1 MRNIGRNTEHASTA
15 SRRDAILVKKNYTLY
30 RETEIISDNT
40 KTGPNGEDAGEMVI
54 NVGPQH
60 PATHGVLHL
69 VITLQGET
77 IKKME
82 PHLGYIHRSIE
93 KMCESLSYRQFIYV
107 TSRMDYLSAHINN
120 HACAMCVEKGLQIEI
135 PPRAQVI
142 RVLMGEL
149 TRVASHE
156 LWWGALAMDVGAFTP
171 FFYAFRERETIN
183 DIMEETC
190 GARLTMNY
198 MVPGGVMYD
207 LHPNFQQRVKDF
219 IKLFKSKIDEYD
231 DLVTGNIIFQNRTK
245 GIGVIS
251 KEDAISFGCTGP
263 VGRGSGVH
271 CDIRKLYPYE
281 VYDKVQF
288 EEIIE
293 TAGDSFARYLV
304 RIKEMRQSI
313 HIIEQL
319 IDNIPEGDFQAKTKA
334 VLKLPKGEFYSRVE
348 TARGELGVYIV
359 SEGGTTPYRIKFRSP
374 GFSNL
379 SALEHMV
386 RGSKIGDLM
395 ATMGTL
401 DLVIPDIDR

>member
-1 MRNIGRNTEHASTA
+1 MVEEIGTTEEG
-15 SRRDAILVKKNYTLY
+15 D
-30 RETEIISDNT
+30 II
-40 KTGPNGEDAGEMVI
+40 I

-69 VITLQGET
+69 VITLSGET
-77 IKKME
+77 IKKVE

-93 KMCESLSYRQFIYV
+93 KMCESLTYRQFIYV

-120 HACAMCVEKGLQIEI
+120 HACALCVEKGIEVEI
-135 PPRAQVI
+135 PPRAQVV
-142 RVLMGEL
+142 RVLLDEL
-149 TRVASHE
+149 TRIASHE
-156 LWWGALAMDVGAFTP
+156 LWWGAMAMDLGAFTP

-198 MVPGGVMYD
+198 IVPGGLMAD
-207 LHPNFQQRVKDF
+207 IHPNFQKRVKEF
-219 IKLFKSKIDEYD
+219 ITLYKQKIQEYD
-231 DLVTGNIIFQNRTK
+231 ELVTDNIIFQNRMK
-245 GIGVIS
+245 GVGYLS
-251 KEDAISFGCTGP
+251 AEDAISYGCSGP
-263 VGRGSGVH
+263 TARGSGVS

-281 VYDKVQF
+281 VYDKIKFDEVL
-288 EEIIE
+288 EN
-293 TAGDSFARYLV
+293 AGDSFARYLV
-304 RIKEMRQSI
+304 RIHEMNQSI
-313 HIIEQL
+313 KIIEQL
-319 IDNIPEGDFQAKTKA
+319 IDNIPEGDFQAKTKV

-379 SALEHMV
+379 SALDHMA
-386 RGSKIGDLM
+386 RGGKLGDLIAM
-395 ATMGTL
+395 MGTL

>member
-1 MRNIGRNTEHASTA
+1 M
-15 SRRDAILVKKNYTLY
+15 Y
-30 RETEIISDNT
+30 RETQIVNNSTSVNPAEIEAD
-40 KTGPNGEDAGEMVI
+40 GGELVI

-77 IKKME
+77 IQKIE

-120 HACAMCVEKGLQIEI
+120 HACALCIEKGLQLEI
-135 PPRAQVI
+135 PPRAQAI

-149 TRVASHE
+149 TRIASHE
-156 LWWGALAMDVGAFTP
+156 LWWGAMAMDLGAFTP

-207 LHPNFQQRVKDF
+207 LHPNFQKRVKDF
-219 IKLFKSKIDEYD
+219 IQLFNSKIDEYD

-245 GIGVIS
+245 GVGVLS
-251 KEDAISFGCTGP
+251 KEDAVSFGCTGP
-263 VGRGSGVH
+263 VGRGSGVQ

-288 EEIIE
+288 DEIIE
-293 TAGDSFARYLV
+293 TGGDSFSRYLV
-304 RIKEMRQSI
+304 RVKELRQSI
-313 HIIEQL
+313 RIIEQL

-348 TARGELGVYIV
+348 TARGEFGVYIV

-379 SALEHMV
+379 SALDHIS
-386 RGSKIGDLM
+386 RGCKIGDLM
-395 ATMGTL
+395 AIMGTL

>member
-1 MRNIGRNTEHASTA
+1 M
-15 SRRDAILVKKNYTLY
+15 Y
-30 RETEIISDNT
+30 RETQIVNDL
-40 KTGPNGEDAGEMVI
+40 KTPPAEGLGEAMVI

-69 VITLQGET
+69 VITLNGET
-77 IKKME
+77 IKKVE

-93 KMCESLSYRQFIYV
+93 KMCESLSYQQFIYV

-120 HACAMCVEKGLQIEI
+120 HACAMCVEKGLQVEV

-142 RVLMGEL
+142 RVLMDEL
-149 TRVASHE
+149 TRIASHE
-156 LWWGALAMDVGAFTP
+156 LWWGAMAMDVGAFTP
-171 FFYAFRERETIN
+171 FFHAFRERESIN

-198 MVPGGVMYD
+198 MVPGGVMHD
-207 LHPNFQQRVKDF
+207 IHPNFQKRVKDF
-219 IKLFKSKIDEYD
+219 LKLYKSKVHEYD
-231 DLVTGNIIFQNRTK
+231 ELVTGNVIFQNRMK
-245 GIGVIS
+245 GVGIITA
-251 KEDAISFGCTGP
+251 EDAISYGCTGP
-263 VGRGSGVH
+263 VARGSGVN

-281 VYDKVQF
+281 VYDKVEF
-288 EEIIE
+288 DEVLE

-304 RIKEMRQSI
+304 RVKEMNQSI
-313 HIIEQL
+313 RIIEQL

-334 VLKLPKGEFYSRVE
+334 VLKLPKGEFYTRVE

-379 SALEHMV
+379 SVLDNIA
-386 RGSKIGDLM
+386 RGGKIGDLIAM
-395 ATMGTL
+395 MGTL

>member
-1 MRNIGRNTEHASTA
+1 MYTETQIVKQS
-15 SRRDAILVKKNYTLY
+15 SSIL
-30 RETEIISDNT
+30 
-40 KTGPNGEDAGEMVI
+40 NGEGELVI

-69 VITLQGET
+69 VITLNGET
-77 IKKME
+77 IKKIE

-93 KMCESLSYRQFIYV
+93 KMCESLTYRQFIYV

-120 HACAMCVEKGLQIEI
+120 HACAMAVEKAMQIEI
-135 PPRAQVI
+135 PERAKYI
-142 RVLMGEL
+142 RVILDEL
-149 TRVASHE
+149 TRIASHE

-171 FFYAFRERETIN
+171 FFYAFRERETIT

-198 MVPGGVMYD
+198 MVPGGVMAD
-207 LHPNFQQRVKDF
+207 IHPNFQKRVKDF
-219 IKLFKSKIDEYD
+219 IKLFKTNVDEYD
-231 DLVTGNIIFQNRTK
+231 ELVTGNVIFQNRLK
-245 GIGVIS
+245 GVGYIS
-251 KEDAISFGCTGP
+251 PENAISYGCTGP
-263 VGRGSGVH
+263 TARGSGVS
-271 CDIRKLYPYE
+271 CDIRKIYPYE
-281 VYDKVQF
+281 IYNQVQF
-288 EEIIE
+288 DEVLE

-304 RIKEMRQSI
+304 RVKEMRQSI
-313 HIIEQL
+313 NIIEQL

-334 VLKLPKGEFYSRVE
+334 VLKPPKGEFYTRVE

-379 SALEHMV
+379 SALEHMAK
-386 RGSKIGDLM
+386 GSKIGDLM

>member
-1 MRNIGRNTEHASTA
+1 MYSQ
-15 SRRDAILVKKNYTLY
+15 
-30 RETEIISDNT
+30 TEIIKEPELSS
-40 KTGPNGEDAGEMVI
+40 NGEQGEMVI

-69 VITLQGET
+69 VITLEGET
-77 IKKME
+77 IKKVE

-107 TSRMDYLSAHINN
+107 TSRMDYLSSHINN
-120 HACAMCVEKGLQIEI
+120 HACALTVEKGLQVEV
-135 PPRAQVI
+135 PSRAQVI

-149 TRVASHE
+149 TRIASHE
-156 LWWGALAMDVGAFTP
+156 LWWGAMAMDLGAFTP
-171 FFYAFRERETIN
+171 FFYAFRERESIT

-198 MVPGGVMYD
+198 IVPGGVMAD
-207 LHPNFQQRVKDF
+207 IHPNFQNRVKNF
-219 IKLFKSKIDEYD
+219 IQLYKSKVHEYHE
-231 DLVTGNIIFQNRTK
+231 LVTGNIIFQNRMK
-245 GIGVIS
+245 GVGVLS
-251 KEDAISFGCTGP
+251 KEDALSYGCTGP
-263 VGRGSGVH
+263 VGRGSGLS
-271 CDIRKLYPYE
+271 CDIRKIYPYE
-281 VYDKVQF
+281 IYQQLQF
-288 EEIIE
+288 DEVLE
-293 TAGDSFARYLV
+293 TAGDSFSRYMV
-304 RIKEMRQSI
+304 RLREMNESI
-313 HIIEQL
+313 RIIEQL

-334 VLKLPKGEFYSRVE
+334 VIKLPKGEFFTRAE

-379 SALEHMV
+379 SALEHMT

-395 ATMGTL
+395 ATMGSL